1 MTMKMTMKMTM
12 TLVFFLVERRGS
24 HEELRTDLMLR
35 RTWSQGRVTAVVRE
49 REEVVRG
56 DPIEEMVGRKEETGD
71 CGERG
76 IVLDERETALKHEC
90 LPV

>member
-1 MTMKMTMKMTM
+1 
-12 TLVFFLVERRGS
+12 
-24 HEELRTDLMLR
+24 
-35 RTWSQGRVTAVVRE
+35 VVRE

-56 DPIEEMVGRKEETGD
+56 DPVEEMVGRKEGTGD